1 MSQIQGTFDGFAV
14 IENKRIVKCSKK
26 IEAVIDDMGIDWI
39 ADWDECQLPLCIKLN
54 IDRQITVE
62 FLEKGKYLA
71 IFEDLKKVRLL
82 TETNR
87 DLKFIFTN
95 SFDGIY
101 VTDGNGLTV
110 SLNPAIERNFGLSS
124 SEMIGKNVKE
134 LECEG
139 VFNPSVVLKVL
150 QKKKRVTAYQ
160 NTKIG
165 KRLMATG
172 NPIFNED
179 GEIIRVVCNSTDITE
194 IYQLRELLKEKEE
207 KVRVYENELLLL
219 RQRATNLAGFI
230 FSSAKMQ
237 NVFSR
242 VQRISTVDSNVL
254 ITGESGTGKEVVARA
269 IHALS
274 SRSKGSFIKVNS
286 SAIPETLLES
296 ELFGYDPGAFT
307 GAQKNG
313 KPGYFE
319 LANNGTLF
327 LDEIG
332 EVPLL
337 IQPKLLE
344 AIQDKSI
351 KRIGGTKTI
360 ELDFRLIAATNRD
373 LKKMVEQG
381 TFRED
386 LFYRLNVLPIELP
399 PLKERSEDISLL
411 IHHFLTKFN
420 TKHNLNRQFTSEAIR
435 MLSNYEWP
443 GNIREL
449 QNLIERLVVLA
460 EDVQIR
466 EQDIMAMLPNLAPGP
481 SLAAIGKEDKMLVKV
496 KFVGN
501 EIISLPETLKSVE
514 KELIYEALHKFSS
527 TRKAARQ
534 LKISQS
540 SLMRRLKTHNVPE
553 IEL

>member
-1 MSQIQGTFDGFAV
+1 MSQNQGTFNGFAV
-14 IENKRIVKCSKK
+14 IESNTVVRYSQN
-26 IEAVIDDMGIDWI
+26 IESIIQDIGTEWI
-39 ADWDECQLPLCIKLN
+39 SDWDQCPLPLRFKLN
-54 IDRQITVE
+54 SEVQITVE
-62 FLEKGKYLA
+62 LLEPGKYLV
-71 IFEDLKKVRLL
+71 IFENLKNVRCLA
-82 TETNR
+82 ETNR
-87 DLKFIFTN
+87 DLEFIFRN

-101 VTDGNGLTV
+101 VADGNGFTI
-110 SLNPAIERNFGLSS
+110 SLNPAIERNYGLCSADL
-124 SEMIGKNVKE
+124 IGKNVQE
-134 LECEG
+134 LESEA

-150 QKKKRVTAYQ
+150 QERKRVTAYQ
-160 NTKIG
+160 DTRTG
-165 KRLMATG
+165 KRLMSTG

-194 IYQLRELLKEKEE
+194 LYQLKELLKEKEE
-207 KVRVYENELLLL
+207 KVRVYENELQLL
-219 RQRATNLAGFI
+219 RQRETSLAGFV
-230 FSSAKMQ
+230 FNSAKMHS
-237 NVFSR
+237 VFSM
-242 VQRISTVDSNVL
+242 VQRISSVDSNVL

-269 IHALS
+269 VHALS
-274 SRSKGSFIKVNS
+274 SRSQGPFIKVNS

-332 EVPLL
+332 EVPLS

-351 KRIGGTKTI
+351 KRIGGTKTV

-373 LKKMVEQG
+373 LDKMVAQG

-386 LFYRLNVLPIELP
+386 LFYRLNVMPIELP
-399 PLKERSEDISLL
+399 PLKERSEDIPLL
-411 IHHFLTKFN
+411 IRHFLTKFN
-420 TKHNLNRQFTSEAIR
+420 TKYNLNRQFTSEAIR
-435 MLSNYEWP
+435 TLSNYEWP

-449 QNLIERLVVLA
+449 QNVIERLMVLS
-460 EDVQIR
+460 EFGQIR
-466 EQDIMAMLPNLAPGP
+466 EQDILVMLSNLAPAP
-481 SLAAIGKEDKMLVKV
+481 LIEASGKDDKMLVKV
-496 KFVGN
+496 KFVDN
-501 EIISLPETLKSVE
+501 EIINLTETLKAVE
-514 KELIYEALHKFSS
+514 KELIHDALHKFRS

-540 SLMRRLKTHNVPE
+540 ALIRRLKTYDLRE
-553 IEL
+553 IEP